1 MLRLVCFGV
10 LAEVVWGRKV
20 ARKGGGDK
28 PPVLGDWIEL
38 LNSCPEGMV
47 AMGATSL
54 VWGGQEE
61 GGQRVVGHHL
71 HQLLL

>member
-1 MLRLVCFGV
+1 MVSFDV
-10 LAEVVWGRKV
+10 LAEVVCGRKV
-20 ARKGGGDK
+20 ARKGGGDE

-38 LNSCPEGMV
+38 LDSCSEGLV

-71 HQLLL
+71 HQLPA

>member
-1 MLRLVCFGV
+1 MLRVVSFGV
-10 LAEVVWGRKV
+10 LAEVACGRKV

-28 PPVLGDWIEL
+28 PPVLGDRIEL
-38 LNSCPEGMV
+38 LDSCPEGLV

-71 HQLLL
+71 HQLPA